1 MTLLTSRGPY
11 IWKYTTLTCYHL
23 VLHCQIVGVYVLL
36 LSAKFEM
43 HSCTLCWFIWYL
55 YLIAGFVKFARLC
68 LKDTERHQL
77 TEKKKRSI
85 LMTRDGILGLVVV
98 WTNSICIKIGHEF
111 DYLVVF
117 CLSWLKNQSWD
128 VLISPFHGVMGN
140 GHKSIKAPRFF
151 FIVVNRN
158 G

>member
-1 MTLLTSRGPY
+1 MTVLTSRGPY

-23 VLHCQIVGVYVLL
+23 VLHCQIVWVYVLL

-55 YLIAGFVKFARLC
+55 YLITGFVKFARLC
-68 LKDTERHQL
+68 LKDTEWHQL
-77 TEKKKRSI
+77 TEKKKSI

-98 WTNSICIKIGHEF
+98 WTNSICIKIGYEF

-128 VLISPFHGVMGN
+128 VLHFTFPRCDGKWSQIN
-140 GHKSIKAPRFF
+140 KSTQVFLYC
-151 FIVVNRN
+151 